1 MNDKY
6 RALEEAMKET
16 DKAMT
21 EEQKERRQNLDKA
34 YKDYCREESKDHFS
48 ELRFAF
54 IMAAKSGVCG
64 FSPFTVTRQAAYYE
78 TENGSWYILMT
89 TPEEAALCPEEMILY
104 FNMDTVVRMAILD
117 DRYSGLCVNP
127 YGGHPFFSAAGK
139 PYAAEEFCEHGGWII
154 KMQKILRSKQTSI

>member
-21 EEQKERRQNLDKA
+21 EEQKERRQDLDKA

-54 IMAAKSGVCG
+54 IMAAKTRSSSIVCRKRR
-64 FSPFTVTRQAAYYE
+64 FLQKPARS
-78 TENGSWYILMT
+78 NGRAM
-89 TPEEAALCPEEMILY
+89 
-104 FNMDTVVRMAILD
+104 
-117 DRYSGLCVNP
+117 
-127 YGGHPFFSAAGK
+127 
-139 PYAAEEFCEHGGWII
+139 
-154 KMQKILRSKQTSI
+154 